1 MVVKVIGAGLAG
13 CEAAWQLANR
23 NIEVELYEMKPH
35 KMTPAHHSAD
45 FAELVC
51 SNSLRG
57 DRLENAVG
65 LLKEELRRCGSLIL
79 SCAEETRV
87 EAGGCLAVDRNG
99 FSELVTRKIRSH
111 PHIRVISEEVTQIPE
126 GPVVIATGPLTSDA
140 LSEAIGKYFGETGYL
155 HFFDAAAPLVTAESI
170 DMNLAWWQSRY
181 DRGTPDYINC
191 ALDREQYASFVKE
204 LTTAEEAEVHGFE
217 DKNVFEGCMPVEVMA
232 RRGFETLRYGPLK
245 PVGLVDPSTGKEPYA
260 VVQLRQD
267 NAAKSVFNLV
277 GFQTHLKFGEQKRVF
292 SMIPALHDAEFVRY
306 GVMHQNTFLQSPKL
320 LDRYYADRRNPMVA
334 FAGQMTGVEGYVES
348 TASGFLAAVAM
359 AAKVQGRAIP
369 DFPKTTAIGALGLYI
384 SDESVENFQPMNINF
399 SIIQP
404 LEKRIRKK
412 AEKNLAIAN
421 RSLEVID
428 QLVAK
433 GI

>member
-1 MVVKVIGAGLAG
+1 MTVKVIGAGLAG
-13 CEAAWQLANR
+13 SEAAWQLAKR
-23 NIEVELYEMKPH
+23 GIGVELYEMKPE
-35 KMTPAHHSAD
+35 KMSPAHHSPD

-65 LLKEELRRCGSLIL
+65 LLKEELRRCGSLIME
-79 SCAEETRV
+79 CAEATRV
-87 EAGGCLAVDRNG
+87 EAGGCLAVDRAG
-99 FSELVTRKIRSH
+99 FSRMVTEKIKANPLIH
-111 PHIRVISEEVTQIPE
+111 VVSEEMTRIPQE
-126 GPVVIATGPLTSDA
+126 PVIIATGPLTSDA
-140 LSEAIGKYFGETGYL
+140 LSESIGQYFGADYL
-155 HFFDAAAPLVTAESI
+155 HFFDAAAPLVTAESV

-191 ALDREQYASFVKE
+191 ALDKEQYETFVRE
-204 LTTAEEAEVHGFE
+204 LIFAEEAEVHGFE
-217 DKNVFEGCMPVEVMA
+217 DRNVFEGCMPVEVMA
-232 RRGFETLRYGPLK
+232 RRGLDTLRYGPMK
-245 PVGLVDPSTGKEPYA
+245 PVGLTDPKTGREPYA

-320 LDRYYADRRNPMVA
+320 LDCNFADRRNPLVA

-348 TASGFLAAVAM
+348 TASGFLAAVTM
-359 AAKVQGRAIP
+359 AAKVQNRP
-369 DFPKTTAIGALGLYI
+369 VPEFPKTTAIGALGRYI
-384 SDESVENFQPMNINF
+384 SDGSIESFQPMNINF
-399 SIIQP
+399 SIIAP
-404 LEKRIRKK
+404 LEQRIRKK
-412 AEKNLAIAN
+412 AEKNLAISA
-421 RSLEVID
+421 RALEVID
-428 QLVAK
+428 ALVAS